1 MVFLS
6 KIEAT
11 FTVPTRGCVIVPV
24 ALTDPE
30 LRVKAGD
37 VIQLRSPGGCVDAR
51 IKQIEWLTGFQGTS
65 RFGFLLSEEV
75 SHSQISLEAEIWIA
89 KPK

>member
-6 KIEAT
+6 KIEVT
-11 FTVPTRGCVIVPV
+11 FTVRTRGCVIVPV

-30 LRVKAGD
+30 LRVRAGD
-37 VIQLRSPGGCVDAR
+37 AIQLRNHNFCLNAR
-51 IKQIEWLTGFQGTS
+51 VKQIEWITGNQGL

-75 SHSQISLEAEIWIA
+75 DESQIPREAEIWVENS
-89 KPK
+89 K